1 VIPRDYISAWGE
13 KVPWRTLAQV
23 EQDLVV
29 SRAMTEIFTQA
40 VITEQMV
47 MRGGTAFHKL
57 LLDYPGRYSED
68 IDLVMRKECPT
79 GELID
84 AVRSI
89 LDPWLG
95 TPRRDWREDRLAIK
109 YRFESSEEP
118 VQPMRLKVEINP
130 VEHLSLLPT
139 RESHFEMAN
148 PWFTGTADIAIYHP
162 DQMFG
167 SKMRALYGRRKGR
180 DLFDLW
186 LALESDLVDPSAV
199 VESFQAYGERHGEA
213 ISRAMF
219 EANLIS
225 KFKDRRF
232 HDDLAPL
239 LPADSDYDPDAA
251 VQLVL
256 EELVSRL
263 PGEPWQGEGDSPG
276 S

>member
-1 VIPRDYISAWGE
+1 MIPRDYISAWAE
-13 KVPWRTLAQV
+13 SVPWTTPAQV

-29 SRAMTEIFTQA
+29 SRAMTEIFNQPA
-40 VITEQMV
+40 FADQMV

-57 LLDYPGRYSED
+57 LLDRPGRYSED
-68 IDLVMRKECPT
+68 IDLVMREEGPT

-84 AVRSI
+84 AVRGV
-89 LDPWLG
+89 LDAWLG

-109 YRFESSEEP
+109 YRFESSEDP
-118 VQPMRLKVEINP
+118 VRPMRLKVEVNP
-130 VEHLSLLPT
+130 VEHLDVLPT
-139 RESHFEMAN
+139 REAHFEVVN
-148 PWFTGTADIAIYHP
+148 PWFTGSADIPIYHP

-186 LALESDLVDPSAV
+186 LAIDSGLLDPAAV
-199 VESFQAYGERHGEA
+199 VESFQAYSVRHGEA

-219 EANLIS
+219 EENLINKS
-225 KFKDRRF
+225 SDRRF

-239 LPADSDYDPDAA
+239 LPADSDYDPQQA
-251 VQLVL
+251 VRVVL

-263 PGEPWQGEGDSPG
+263 PGEPWQGA
-276 S
+276 